1 MLQFIFSSIS
11 ALGFAYIFNV
21 RGKTAIATGV
31 VGGLGWLIYL
41 ITVKLGLSIG
51 FSFFIL
57 GAFATFGSEMIAR
70 IYKVPVILALI
81 PTITPIVP
89 GSGAYYTMY
98 YLFNGN
104 HALSSQKATETFI
117 MTGAMMLGFLV
128 VSDIFKVYGKLM
140 KRKRRK
146 HKKQF

>member
-1 MLQFIFSSIS
+1 MLQFIFSTIS

-21 RGKTAIATGV
+21 RGKTAIATGI

-41 ITVKLGLSIG
+41 ITVKLNFSLG

-70 IYKVPVILALI
+70 IFKVPVILALI

-98 YLFNGN
+98 YLFSGE
-104 HALSSQKATETFI
+104 HTLSTQKAIDTLV
-117 MTGAMMLGFLV
+117 MTGSMMLGFLV
-128 VSDIFKVYGKLM
+128 VSDMFKIFTKYQ
-140 KRKRRK
+140 KRKKRK
-146 HKKQF
+146 ILK